1 MQGLKEELLGSKN
14 KEVRYRV
21 SSLLS
26 RIRRERDRVERGVS
40 SLSHSDGVWLVENY
54 YLIERVA
61 GSVKR
66 TSPRVVGVTDAFVR
80 RADALSGDNVGTLF
94 EVLSEMGDKAL
105 ESARDSLVLS
115 CLASICDFE
124 RVGEKIELLRS
135 VSNFDFTPFLQGFS
149 EAERYLRAD
158 PSGVWQRMG
167 RESRDLYRRRIEK
180 MARRSGEDFTAV
192 CRSIPTKRSR
202 LVWG

>member
-1 MQGLKEELLGSKN
+1 MQGLKEELLGSRN

-26 RIRRERDRVERGVS
+26 RIRQERDRVERGDS
-40 SLSHSDGVWLVENY
+40 SLSHSDGVWLLENY
-54 YLIERVA
+54 YLIERCA

-66 TSPRVVGVTDAFVR
+66 VSPRVAGVTDAFVR
-80 RADALSGDNVGTLF
+80 RADALNGESVGALF

-105 ESARDSLVLS
+105 ESARDSLVVS

-158 PSGVWQRMG
+158 PSGVWQKMG
-167 RESRDLYRRRIEK
+167 RESRALYRRHIEK
-180 MARRSGEDFTAV
+180 MAR
-192 CRSIPTKRSR
+192 
-202 LVWG
+202 